1 MPSLNALRA
10 FEAASRHGSVSRAG
24 DELHV
29 THGAVSRHIR
39 ALEAELGISLFQR
52 QGRSLVLTA
61 AGLRLRDTTAAAFT
75 QLRETCID
83 LSHGAAQA
91 PYVLGCPG
99 SLLARWM
106 IPRLGRL
113 KTELPGL
120 KLHLSANDGDPD
132 PSLPGLHAALLL
144 AEPPW
149 PAAWRVQVL
158 APEWIGPVVSPHHAE
173 FTRLGQGPASMLSE
187 QPLLHTTS
195 RPQAWPEWARAE
207 GLAAEGL
214 QMGQAFEHLY
224 YLLEAAVAGLGV
236 AIAPRQLVADDL
248 HCGRL
253 QAPWGFRQTRGQWIL
268 CTPPRANEART
279 DALAVWLKRELGG
292 D

>member
-1 MPSLNALRA
+1 
-10 FEAASRHGSVSRAG
+10 VSRQ
-24 DELHV
+24 
-29 THGAVSRHIR
+29 IR

-61 AGLRLRDTTAAAFT
+61 AGLRLRDATAAAFT
-75 QLRETCID
+75 QLRETCQE

-91 PYVLGCPG
+91 PYILGCPS

-113 KTELPGL
+113 DTELPGL
-120 KLHLSANDGDPD
+120 KLHLSANEGYPD
-132 PSLPGLHAALLL
+132 PSLSGLHAALLL

-149 PAAWRVQVL
+149 PAVWRVHVL
-158 APEWIGPVVSPHHAE
+158 APEWIGPVLSPRHAD
-173 FTRLGQGPASMLSE
+173 FTRLSQGPASVLSE
-187 QPLLHTTS
+187 EPLLHTAS
-195 RPQAWPEWARAE
+195 RPQAWPDWAHAE
-207 GLAAEGL
+207 GLAAERL

-248 HCGRL
+248 RSGRL

-268 CTPPRANEART
+268 CTPQRTNEART
-279 DALAVWLKRELGG
+279 DALVVWLKQELGG